1 MKSLQRKL
9 KNKKGFT
16 LIELIVVIV
25 ILGVLAAIA
34 IPKLSGFSD
43 TAKKS
48 ADVATAKTIAT
59 AALTYYAETGKE
71 PKLGDN
77 TLNNY
82 LDDTSPKAQSSG
94 KDFVIGSWSD
104 GDFIITDGTTTF
116 YPAPQGESGGDG
128 DGD

>member
-1 MKSLQRKL
+1 MKCLQRKL

-43 TAKKS
+43 KARWS

-59 AALTYYAETGKE
+59 AALTVNASDGSQPT
-71 PKLGDN
+71 
-77 TLNNY
+77 TLAALSDY
-82 LDDTSPKAQSSG
+82 LDDTTITPQFRTTGTPEFTLTWTA
-94 KDFVIGSWSD
+94 GSLT
-104 GDFIITDGTTTF
+104 ITDSSNAL
-116 YPAPQGESGGDG
+116 YPVPATSPVK
-128 DGD
+128 